1 MHQQHNALLARFEG
15 IRNKGK
21 TIPVHTADTDV
32 AVLLAGT
39 FYDLIVNQTP
49 IDTWDLSFGMDKLCR
64 FYHINAICAS
74 LGTKNHEHYLSLT
87 FWGWLWSQFGWHCR
101 HIKTSLTHLCIWLV
115 ILTSC
120 WMLMQTHSRTSKD
133 LLSFC
138 TTKPVVWAPLTRP
151 EGKCLCHKNRALD
164 KLSPTKD
171 LLLQHIWR
179 IGYKAAHKHNK
190 TFQFSSLCT
199 GFCLEQSISVMSTN
213 LALMTY
219 GWVFRIKQELLK
231 CTWKGDGF
239 HCKCGKANMGL
250 LPIVLWKNLKC
261 FA

>member
-1 MHQQHNALLARFEG
+1 MKQIHSHTASQCREQIQNCNHEQVDTRIVAHVVYAPFNLAFWCIDNTMHYLQDSRVSETKTRLFLCILLTQMLQSSLLAHSM
-15 IRNKGK
+15 I
-21 TIPVHTADTDV
+21 
-32 AVLLAGT
+32 
-39 FYDLIVNQTP
+39 NQTP

-138 TTKPVVWAPLTRP
+138 TTKPVV
-151 EGKCLCHKNRALD
+151 
-164 KLSPTKD
+164 
-171 LLLQHIWR
+171 
-179 IGYKAAHKHNK
+179 
-190 TFQFSSLCT
+190 
-199 GFCLEQSISVMSTN
+199 
-213 LALMTY
+213 
-219 GWVFRIKQELLK
+219 
-231 CTWKGDGF
+231 
-239 HCKCGKANMGL
+239 
-250 LPIVLWKNLKC
+250 
-261 FA
+261 